1 MRENMTD
8 RPFIT
13 VKVSEG
19 VNAVKAMEHSIVRGG
34 MVICENAG
42 NVTHPA
48 LIAVLKKEISVHE
61 K

>member
-1 MRENMTD
+1 MTD